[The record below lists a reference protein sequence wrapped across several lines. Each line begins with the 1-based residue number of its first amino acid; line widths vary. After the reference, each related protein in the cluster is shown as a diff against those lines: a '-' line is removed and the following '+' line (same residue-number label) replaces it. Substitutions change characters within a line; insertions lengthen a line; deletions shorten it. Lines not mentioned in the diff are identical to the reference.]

1 MDVYPDIEL
10 ADRTLP
16 GAWIGEGAYSSTY
29 RGAYLC
35 WLVIAG
41 LISLGI
47 YVGLSGV
54 GWALSTKAATFFG
67 LFLCAAHFL
76 YIARLKP
83 VNYLSPDLLF
93 LIAYVMFHFGYLTF
107 WALGIMPEFR
117 EVFWFPALYP
127 KTMFIVNLGIVGF
140 LFGYELAAPK
150 RRSYDSNTIKLPTAG
165 WMLVG
170 LSLMMLA
177 VSIFLVA
184 ITQVGLEALTAVG
197 GRAFRGIRGFQRLWT
212 LKSQIFAL
220 GFGIYIISVAL
231 RHGRLFKGKLGITI
245 LAIYFFAL
253 VMQGGRTSLVI
264 VGMVLLL
271 VRHYLIKPVKLR
283 WLIAIMIGSIFLFGV
298 MRIARGVTAFSVTK
312 MVEEVRYAKK
322 TGQTH
327 WYDTFVETGSSVR
340 TINMTI
346 AIVPSDHSYLYGR
359 SYVSS
364 TIHIIPYLQGVV
376 ARVSP
381 FWAVNAGDLIQ
392 YTFAGPEAA
401 GLGFAIAGEGYINF
415 GLVGA
420 FFHMVF
426 IGWFLRR
433 IYVWFVFSLSPGRA
447 LVFFVSLGI
456 FMVAVRNTTNTL
468 FAPLAQVLVL
478 AWLLKVFFG
487 ETELSVSDHQQG
499 IQEGITDEYLVGE
512 LV

>member
-1 MDVYPDIEL
+1 MDVYPEIDSADKTPL
-10 ADRTLP
+10 AT
-16 GAWIGEGAYSSTY
+16 WIGEGAYSSTY

-54 GWALSTKAATFFG
+54 GWALSTRVATFFG

-76 YIARLKP
+76 YVARLRP
-83 VNYLSPDLLF
+83 ANYLSPDLLF

-107 WALGIMPEFR
+107 WALGIMPELR

-150 RRSYDSNTIKLPTAG
+150 RRSYDFSAVKVPTTG
-165 WMLVG
+165 WMFVG

-177 VSIFLVA
+177 VSIFLAGIV
-184 ITQVGLEALTAVG
+184 QVGLEALTAVG
-197 GRAFRGIRGFQRLWT
+197 GRVFREIRGFSRLWA
-212 LKSQIFAL
+212 LRDRIFAL

-231 RHGRLFKGKLGITI
+231 KHGRLFKGKLGITI
-245 LAIYFFAL
+245 FAIYFFA
-253 VMQGGRTSLVI
+253 MIMKGGRTSLVI

-298 MRIARGVTAFSVTK
+298 MRIARGATAFSVTK

-346 AIVPSDHSYLYGR
+346 AIVPSDYSYLYGR

-381 FWAVNAGDLIQ
+381 FWAINANTLTQ
-392 YTFAGPEAA
+392 NTFAGPEAA

-433 IYVWFVFSLSPGRA
+433 IYVWFASSLSPSRA

-456 FMVAVRNTTNTL
+456 FMVVVRNTTNIL
-468 FAPLAQVLVL
+468 FAPLAQVIVL
-478 AWLLKVFFG
+478 GWLLKMVFG
-487 ETELSVSDHQQG
+487 ESEFPALDHH
-499 IQEGITDEYLVGE
+499 ESITDEYPAGE
-512 LV
+512 LA